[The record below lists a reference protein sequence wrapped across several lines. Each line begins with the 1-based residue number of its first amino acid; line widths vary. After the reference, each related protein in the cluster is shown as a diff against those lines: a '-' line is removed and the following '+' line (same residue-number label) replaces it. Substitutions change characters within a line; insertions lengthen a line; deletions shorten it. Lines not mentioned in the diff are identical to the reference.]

1 MIPRDKRQ
9 APQRDLLE
17 TYLEGILNT
26 RHELVQLGKR
36 IDWSACEQHFGQ
48 LYAAQAGRPGL
59 PIRLH
64 VGLQLLKHMYALSD
78 RDVLDRWVE
87 NPYWQHFCG
96 EVIFQH
102 RLPMDE
108 TTMMRFRHR
117 IGENGAC
124 ELLKMSIALGQ
135 DTGVIAPESLK
146 VAVIDTTVMPKAI
159 AYPSDARLAGRCHR
173 QLVALAKDEGIK
185 FRQTFC
191 KGLPGMVWQVGRY
204 AHARQFKRM
213 HKVLRQMHRNLGK
226 VCEAIIDQR
235 TIEQRSE
242 RLNHKLHQAL
252 RLLNQY
258 GDRSVK
264 PRLYSLHEPEV
275 VCIAKGKARTRYEFG
290 SKVSVVTTAKEGF
303 VLDCQAL
310 AGNPYDGHT
319 VDTALKRVLLHT
331 SKMPEHLLADRGYR
345 GSESTFL
352 SKIHITGK
360 RRGRGKAH
368 PDQQHR
374 RNSIEPIIG
383 HLKSDGLMFRNFLR
397 GFTGDKIHAVLCGV
411 GLNLRK
417 VLRKLAELLW
427 PYENERYL
435 RLMLAILWSIPA
447 LPDEPTKTGE
457 LLVI

>member
-1 MIPRDKRQ
+1 MTPRDKRQ

-17 TYLEGILNT
+17 TYLEDILNP
-26 RHELVQLGKR
+26 RHELVQMGKR
-36 IDWSACEQHFGQ
+36 IDWTACEQHFGQ
-48 LYAAQAGRPGL
+48 LYAVEAGRPGL

-64 VGLQLLKHMYALSD
+64 VGLQLLKHTYALSD

-117 IGENGAC
+117 IGEDGAR
-124 ELLKMSIALGQ
+124 ELLKMSVALGH

-146 VAVIDTTVMPKAI
+146 VAVIDTTVMPKAV

-173 QLVALAKDEGIK
+173 QLVDLAKDEGIK
-185 FRQTFC
+185 FQQTFA
-191 KGLPGMVWQVGRY
+191 KHQPGLLWQIGRY

-213 HKVLRQMHRNLGK
+213 HRGLRQLHRNLATI
-226 VCEAIIDQR
+226 CHAIIDQR
-235 TIEQRSE
+235 SIKQRSDS
-242 RLNHKLHQAL
+242 LNHKLHQAL

-258 GDRSVK
+258 GDKTVK
-264 PRLYSLHEPEV
+264 PRLYSLHEPAV

-310 AGNPYDGHT
+310 HGNPYDGHT
-319 VDTALKRVLLHT
+319 VDTALKRVFLHT
-331 SKMPEHLLADRGYR
+331 STMPTHLLADRGYR

-352 SKIHITGK
+352 SRVHITGK
-360 RRGRGKAH
+360 KRGRGKAH
-368 PDQQHR
+368 PDQYR

-383 HLKSDGLMFRNFLR
+383 HLKSDSLMGRCYLS
-397 GFTGDKIHAVLCGV
+397 GFAGDQVHAMLCGV

-417 VLRKLAELLW
+417 VLKKLAQLLW
-427 PYENERYL
+427 PQQKWPN
-435 RLMLAILWSIPA
+435 LAAFLVVLCSNQRQGSRPDASGILA
-447 LPDEPTKTGE
+447 AA
-457 LLVI
+457 

>member
-48 LYAAQAGRPGL
+48 LYAVQAGRPGL
-59 PIRLH
+59 PIQLH

-275 VCIAKGKARTRYEFG
+275 VCITKGKARTRYEFG

-368 PDQQHR
+368 PAQQHR

-397 GFTGDKIHAVLCGV
+397 GFSGDKIHAVLCGV

-427 PYENERYL
+427 PYKNERYL
-435 RLMLAILWSIPA
+435 RLILAILRSIPA
-447 LPDEPTKTGE
+447 LSDESTKTGE
-457 LLVI
+457 LLMI

>member
-1 MIPRDKRQ
+1 
-9 APQRDLLE
+9 
-17 TYLEGILNT
+17 
-26 RHELVQLGKR
+26 
-36 IDWSACEQHFGQ
+36 
-48 LYAAQAGRPGL
+48 
-59 PIRLH
+59 
-64 VGLQLLKHMYALSD
+64 
-78 RDVLDRWVE
+78 
-87 NPYWQHFCG
+87 
-96 EVIFQH
+96 
-102 RLPMDE
+102 
-108 TTMMRFRHR
+108 
-117 IGENGAC
+117 
-124 ELLKMSIALGQ
+124 
-135 DTGVIAPESLK
+135 
-146 VAVIDTTVMPKAI
+146 
-159 AYPSDARLAGRCHR
+159 
-173 QLVALAKDEGIK
+173 
-185 FRQTFC
+185 
-191 KGLPGMVWQVGRY
+191 
-204 AHARQFKRM
+204 
-213 HKVLRQMHRNLGK
+213 
-226 VCEAIIDQR
+226 
-235 TIEQRSE
+235 
-242 RLNHKLHQAL
+242 QAL

-275 VCIAKGKARTRYEFG
+275 VCIAKGKARTRYKFG

-397 GFTGDKIHAVLCGV
+397 GFAGDKIHAVLCGV

-417 VLRKLAELLW
+417 VLRKLAKLLW
-427 PYENERYL
+427 LCQKKRYL
-435 RLMLAILWSIPA
+435 RLILAIFCSTLA
-447 LPDEPTKTGE
+447 LPEESMETGE

>member
-1 MIPRDKRQ
+1 M
-9 APQRDLLE
+9 
-17 TYLEGILNT
+17 
-26 RHELVQLGKR
+26 
-36 IDWSACEQHFGQ
+36 F
-48 LYAAQAGRPGL
+48 
-59 PIRLH
+59 
-64 VGLQLLKHMYALSD
+64 ALSD

-117 IGENGAC
+117 IGDDGAR

-173 QLVALAKDEGIK
+173 QLVELAKDEGIK

-191 KGLPGMVWQVGRY
+191 KKLPDMVWQVGRY

-213 HKVLRQMHRNLGK
+213 HRVLRQMHRNLAK

-235 TIEQRSE
+235 TLEERSE

-252 RLLNQY
+252 RLLQQY
-258 GDRSVK
+258 GDRSV
-264 PRLYSLHEPEV
+264 
-275 VCIAKGKARTRYEFG
+275 
-290 SKVSVVTTAKEGF
+290 
-303 VLDCQAL
+303 
-310 AGNPYDGHT
+310 
-319 VDTALKRVLLHT
+319 KRVLLHT

-345 GSESTFL
+345 GSESTYL
-352 SKIHITGK
+352 SNVHITGK

-368 PDQQHR
+368 PDLQHR

-383 HLKSDGLMFRNFLR
+383 HLKSDGLMYRNFLK
-397 GFTGDKIHAVLCGV
+397 GFAGDKIHAVLCGV
-411 GLNLRK
+411 GLNFRK
-417 VLRKLAELLW
+417 VLRKLAELRW
-427 PYENERYL
+427 PYVNGRHL
-435 RLMLAILWSIPA
+435 RLILAVLCSTLA
-447 LPDEPTKTGE
+447 LPNESTKTSE
-457 LLVI
+457 LLAL

>member
-17 TYLEGILNT
+17 TYLEDILNT
-26 RHELVQLGKR
+26 RHELVQMGKR
-36 IDWSACEQHFGQ
+36 IDWTTCEAHFGQ
-48 LYAAQAGRPGL
+48 LYAVESGRPGL

-64 VGLQLLKHMYALSD
+64 VGLQLIKHMYALSD

-87 NPYWQHFCG
+87 NPYWQHLCG

-117 IGENGAC
+117 IGEDGAR

-173 QLVALAKDEGIK
+173 QLVELAKDESIK

-191 KGLPGMVWQVGRY
+191 KGLPGMIWQVGRY

-213 HKVLRQMHRNLGK
+213 HRVLRQMHRNLAK
-226 VCEAIIDQR
+226 VCEAIVEQR
-235 TIEQRSE
+235 PMEQRSE

-252 RLLNQY
+252 QLLNQY
-258 GDRSVK
+258 GDRTVK

-319 VDTALKRVLLHT
+319 VDAALKRVLLHT

-352 SKIHITGK
+352 SRIHITGK

-383 HLKSDGLMFRNFLR
+383 HLKSDGLMFRNFLK
-397 GFTGDKIHAVLCGV
+397 GFTGDKTHAVLCGV

-427 PYENERYL
+427 PYENRRYL
-435 RLMLAILWSIPA
+435 RLILAILWSTPA
-447 LPDEPTKTGE
+447 FPDESTETGD

>member
-1 MIPRDKRQ
+1 MLLGQGFRLLVIVIKFFCKRQ
-9 APQRDLLE
+9 ATQRDLLV
-17 TYLEGILNT
+17 TYLEDILNT
-26 RHELVQLGKR
+26 RHELVQMGKR
-36 IDWSACEQHFGQ
+36 IDWTGCEHHFGQ
-48 LYAAQAGRPGL
+48 LYAVESGRPGL

-64 VGLQLLKHMYALSD
+64 VGLQLLKHIFALSD

-102 RLPMDE
+102 RLPINE

-117 IGENGAC
+117 IGEDGAR
-124 ELLKMSIALGQ
+124 ELLKMSVALGQ
-135 DTGVIAPESLK
+135 DAGVIAPESLK

-159 AYPSDARLAGRCHR
+159 AYPSGARLAGRCHR
-173 QLVALAKDEGIK
+173 QLVDLAKDEGIK

-213 HKVLRQMHRNLGK
+213 HRVLRQMHRNLAR

-242 RLNHKLHQAL
+242 RLNHKLYQAL
-252 RLLNQY
+252 RLLSQY

-264 PRLYSLHEPEV
+264 PRLYSLHEPDV
-275 VCIAKGKARTRYEFG
+275 VCIATGKARTRYEFG

-303 VLDCQAL
+303 VLHCRAL

-319 VDTALKRVLLHT
+319 VDAALKRVLLHT

-345 GSESTFL
+345 GSESTYL

-360 RRGRGKAH
+360 RQGRGKDAA
-368 PDQQHR
+368 R
-374 RNSIEPIIG
+374 PILI
-383 HLKSDGLMFRNFLR
+383 NN
-397 GFTGDKIHAVLCGV
+397 T
-411 GLNLRK
+411 
-417 VLRKLAELLW
+417 
-427 PYENERYL
+427 
-435 RLMLAILWSIPA
+435 
-447 LPDEPTKTGE
+447 DETVSSRSSGT
-457 LLVI
+457 

>member
-17 TYLEGILNT
+17 TYLEDILNS
-26 RHELVQLGKR
+26 RHELVQMSKR
-36 IDWSACEQHFGQ
+36 IDWTACEQHFGQ
-48 LYAAQAGRPGL
+48 LYAVEAGRPGL

-117 IGENGAC
+117 IGEEGAC

-135 DTGVIAPESLK
+135 DTGVIAPESLR

-173 QLVALAKDEGIK
+173 QLVALAKDEGVK

-191 KGLPGMVWQVGRY
+191 KGLPVLAWQVSRY

-213 HKVLRQMHRNLGK
+213 HRVLRQMHRNLAR
-226 VCEAIIDQR
+226 VCEAIVDQR
-235 TIEQRSE
+235 TMEQRSE
-242 RLNHKLHQAL
+242 VLNHKLHQAL

-258 GDRSVK
+258 GDRTVK
-264 PRLYSLHEPEV
+264 PRLYSLHEPDV

-290 SKVSVVTTAKEGF
+290 SKVSVMTTAKEGF

-319 VDTALKRVLLHT
+319 VETALKRILLHT
-331 SKMPEHLLADRGYR
+331 SRMPEHLLADRGYR

-383 HLKSDGLMFRNFLR
+383 HLKSDGLMFRNFLK

-417 VLRKLAELLW
+417 VLRKLAKLLW
-427 PYENERYL
+427 PYKKGRYL
-435 RLMLAILWSIPA
+435 RLILAVLWSIQA
-447 LPDEPTKTGE
+447 LPDESMETGE

>member
-1 MIPRDKRQ
+1 
-9 APQRDLLE
+9 
-17 TYLEGILNT
+17 
-26 RHELVQLGKR
+26 
-36 IDWSACEQHFGQ
+36 
-48 LYAAQAGRPGL
+48 
-59 PIRLH
+59 
-64 VGLQLLKHMYALSD
+64 
-78 RDVLDRWVE
+78 
-87 NPYWQHFCG
+87 
-96 EVIFQH
+96 
-102 RLPMDE
+102 
-108 TTMMRFRHR
+108 MMRFRHR

-135 DTGVIAPESLK
+135 DTGVISPESLK

-173 QLVALAKDEGIK
+173 QLVAQARDEGIK

-204 AHARQFKRM
+204 AHARQFKWM

-226 VCEAIIDQR
+226 VCEVIVDQR
-235 TIEQRSE
+235 TIEQPSE

-264 PRLYSLHEPEV
+264 SRLYSLHEPEV
-275 VCIAKGKARTRYEFG
+275 VCIAKGKARVRYEFG
-290 SKVSVVTTAKEGF
+290 AKVSVVTTAKEGF
-303 VLDCQAL
+303 VFDCQEL

-331 SKMPEHLLADRGYR
+331 GKMPEHLLADRGYR

-397 GFTGDKIHAVLCGV
+397 GLIGDKMHAVLCGV

-427 PYENERYL
+427 PYENKRYL
-435 RLMLAILWSIPA
+435 RLILAILWSIPA
-447 LPDEPTKTGE
+447 LLDELTKTGE